1 MRGLSLALLAS
12 AALAAGGCAKDAP
25 PPTATTAEVTASQV
39 MYNLH
44 QRITKLGVLKVDL
57 HGDTATTMPND
68 PHVQLKGVRL
78 KFYDET
84 GKLAGN
90 VTSRTG
96 EYDMATSAMIARG
109 NVLMIL
115 NGAQGKRTIKT
126 EELYYDQRGDKVW
139 SDKPTTMIEN
149 GQTYHGTSFTS
160 NTGFTNLTVQNLTTS
175 GMNPNGGGGGLRF

>member
-1 MRGLSLALLAS
+1 MLRRFAAV
-12 AALAAGGCAKDAP
+12 ALAAVLSAGCRKDAP

-57 HGDTATTMPND
+57 HGDTATTMPNN
-68 PHVQLKGVRL
+68 PHVDLKGVRL
-78 KFYDET
+78 KFYDEN
-84 GKLAGN
+84 GALAGN
-90 VTSRTG
+90 VTSRAG
-96 EYDMATSAMIARG
+96 EYDTNTSAMIARG

-115 NGAQGKRTIKT
+115 NGPQGKRTIRT
-126 EELYYDQRGDKVW
+126 DELHYDQRGDKVW

-175 GMNPNGGGGGLRF
+175 GVNPNGSGGGIRF